1 MRCTLHC
8 ILSGVLVNKRLIQT
22 AKIQKPVHFDRKQFD
37 AAHANTHTVTFKLTG
52 ANSPSGYLRAFQ
64 SPPVQ
69 SSQVVNSTS
78 HQRVNAPR
86 HSSLN
91 NLWAASSTGL
101 NSLLALQRGTLL
113 CNLNWS
119 TFHASGAAMMKEK
132 RQCMCLINYTPL
144 FGCFPNHLV

>member
-1 MRCTLHC
+1 MFMKPVSFTVHSFIKCKYSTLTSFCQTALCCVRFRAWVYENKKVKNVGGTASIWFKAYVCMCPSTKMSLLLDVWKKRKQMRCTLHC

-69 SSQVVNSTS
+69 SS
-78 HQRVNAPR
+78 
-86 HSSLN
+86 
-91 NLWAASSTGL
+91 
-101 NSLLALQRGTLL
+101 
-113 CNLNWS
+113 
-119 TFHASGAAMMKEK
+119 
-132 RQCMCLINYTPL
+132 
-144 FGCFPNHLV
+144 